1 MIFKYFV
8 TSIAFTVVELWH
20 QIARKISFAKWHSI
34 ENNANKLKESIL
46 ETIKMFIFSV
56 GFAAATLPLSIVYW
70 RIHGKQI
77 NVQIVTLYHVK

>member
-34 ENNANKLKESIL
+34 ENNANKLEESIL

-56 GFAAATLPLSIVYW
+56 GFATTAAAGATLPPFNCVLANTRYE
-70 RIHGKQI
+70 KK
-77 NVQIVTLYHVK
+77 HV